1 LNFKNKIPVTFA
13 DTLTDINDYL
23 RHARVYRTHC
33 YVLLL

>member
-1 LNFKNKIPVTFA
+1 V